1 MEGIRMSVN
10 TLPSPAPP
18 RYRITCGAMLIAIA
32 VLHQV
37 VGIVMGL
44 GLDPTIT
51 FTGQPPL
58 PAMLHDGVVNSVGL
72 DPWRQAITWFLLWGL
87 VVGLL
92 GFTMHQSERRGV
104 QPTRSFALLL
114 AALCVV
120 GIVLMPVSGFWL
132 GLVPAALAYHRA
144 GR

>member
-1 MEGIRMSVN
+1 MSEIA
-10 TLPSPAPP
+10 LHSPTPP
-18 RYRITCGAMLIAIA
+18 RYRITCGAILMAIA

-44 GLDPTIT
+44 GLDPNIP

-58 PAMLHDGVVNSVGL
+58 AAMFHDGVVNSVGL

-87 VVGLL
+87 VFGLL
-92 GFTMHQSERRGV
+92 GFTTHQAERRGV
-104 QPTRSFALLL
+104 RPTRSFALLL
-114 AALCVV
+114 AALCIV
-120 GIVLMPVSGFWL
+120 GIVLMPVSGFWM

-144 GR
+144 ER